1 MSTCPEVVVAT
12 HSGMKVFAM
21 SMVTNKCV
29 IDYEDL
35 QLANHE
41 EVLDVGK
48 SRSGKLQEF
57 IKELVRLIAAN
68 GAKNQVW

>member
-1 MSTCPEVVVAT
+1 MAR
-12 HSGMKVFAM
+12 HSSMKVFAM

-29 IDYEDL
+29 MDYEDL

-48 SRSGKLQEF
+48 TRSAQLQEF
-57 IKELVRLIAAN
+57 VKELVRLLTN
-68 GAKNQVW
+68 HGAKN